1 MRGAGR
7 LEGTERGSMRERV
20 NDLEMGEEMEDDLRG
35 DMSLEDEETDSEFLD
50 KPDDLAHDEE
60 TE

>member
-1 MRGAGR
+1 MRGTGR
-7 LEGTERGSMRERV
+7 MEGMERGQVREHV
-20 NDLEMGEEMEDDLRG
+20 NDLEMGEDMEDDLRG
-35 DMSLEDEETDSEFLD
+35 DIALEDEESDREFLD

>member
-1 MRGAGR
+1 M
-7 LEGTERGSMRERV
+7 EGMERGQVREHV
-20 NDLEMGEEMEDDLRG
+20 NDLEMGEDMEDDLRG
-35 DMSLEDEETDSEFLD
+35 DISLEDEESDREFLD

>member
-1 MRGAGR
+1 M
-7 LEGTERGSMRERV
+7 EGTERGSMRERV
-20 NDLEMGEEMEDDLRG
+20 NDLEMGEDMEDDLRG